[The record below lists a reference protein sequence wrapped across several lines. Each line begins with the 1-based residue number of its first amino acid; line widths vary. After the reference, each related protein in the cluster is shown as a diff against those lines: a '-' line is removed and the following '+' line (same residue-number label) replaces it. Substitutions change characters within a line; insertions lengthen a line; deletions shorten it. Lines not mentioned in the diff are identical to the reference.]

1 MAKKELNQK
10 LNDIPKSY
18 RKLAPEELR
27 WTCPTD
33 IFKFKTTAE
42 VDQLQ
47 EIVGQP
53 RAVEAIKLGAKINAK
68 GFNIFV
74 SGLAGTGRLTSV
86 KKLLEETE
94 GYSEKSYDYCYVNNF
109 HEPEKP
115 LLLKLK
121 SGEGKKFAKAMDN
134 SISYLRRRLPKLFE
148 EEEYLNVKRKLI
160 EQFHEKENEILLNF
174 DEKIKPFN
182 FIRGQYEN
190 PQGQVIPD
198 VFPLIEGKPVH
209 IDALEQFVSEGK
221 IKLSEAEKIRKNYLI
236 FHQEIFNLSRI
247 GVQLLQEFRKNETA
261 LDKATSEIVIHP
273 AFKDIEENY
282 TDKKTH
288 KYVNSVKEYIIE
300 NLGLFIQ
307 QNGNQTPEQEEDEQI
322 PESERFSIFKVNV
335 VLDNSTK
342 QKPSVVVETTPS
354 YSNLFGT
361 IEKIYDKKQGIWKT
375 DFMKIKPGSLLKA
388 DQGYLVID
396 AEEMFLEESVWQTLK
411 RVLVYGKLE
420 MQPSDAY
427 YHLSQSSIK
436 PEPMDLTIKVVLIGS
451 FQLYYT
457 LINLEKTF
465 GKIFKINAPFDYVTT
480 RNLDLIENYTKFVSS
495 QCDENNIPHLTPDGM
510 AALVEFA
517 AELSGCQ
524 NRLTL
529 QFSQLS
535 GIVIESSYYSGG
547 KRKPINRQSIEKALE
562 MRRFRNNMF
571 EEKSNEV
578 ILNNKTII
586 KTDGL
591 AVGEINGLVIMTLGD
606 FEYGEPSRITATV
619 SVGHSGIT
627 NIEREAA
634 MSGRLHNK
642 AVLIISGFLRER
654 FAQKFPLSISASIAF
669 EQAYDGIDGDSA
681 SLAEIYVL
689 MSAISGIPINQ
700 SYAITGSMSQKG
712 DVQPIG
718 GVNEKIR
725 GFWGICSKRG
735 FSGKQGVLIP
745 EQNVCDLMLPKE
757 IIADVNSGKFSIY
770 SIYKVED
777 AVPLLFGIE
786 AGVPDENGV
795 YPEDTLFGRVHRRL
809 EELYKLSRPKRDDHQ
824 KHINQSDKKN
834 DKKRVK

>member
-1 MAKKELNQK
+1 MAKKAIKKSE
-10 LNDIPKSY
+10 IIEEKSY
-18 RKLAPEELR
+18 RKLVAEELR

-42 VDQLQ
+42 VGELE

-74 SGLAGTGRLTSV
+74 SGLTGTGRLSTV
-86 KKLLEETE
+86 KKILAQTE
-94 GYSEKSYDYCYVNNF
+94 GYSEKFFDYCYVNNF
-109 HEPEKP
+109 KEPEKP

-121 SGEGKKFAKAMDN
+121 SGEGKKFSKAMDN
-134 SISYLRRRLPKLFE
+134 SISYLRRRIPKLFE
-148 EEEYLNVKRKLI
+148 EEDFLLVKRKLV

-198 VFPLIEGKPVH
+198 VFPVIDGKPVH
-209 IDALEQFVSEGK
+209 IDTLDQLVSEGK
-221 IKLSEAEKIRKNYLI
+221 IKSAEADKIRKNYLI

-247 GVQLLQEFRKNETA
+247 GVQLLQEFRKNEAA
-261 LDKATSEIVIHP
+261 LDRATSEIIINA
-273 AFKDIEENY
+273 AFRDIEENY
-282 TDKKTH
+282 SEKKVH
-288 KYVNSVKEYIIE
+288 KYISSVKEYISD
-300 NLGLFIQ
+300 NLGLFLK
-307 QNGNQTPEQEEDEQI
+307 QNEPITPEQEEEEQI
-322 PESERFSIFKVNV
+322 PESEKFLIFKVNV
-335 VLDNSTK
+335 VLDNSGA
-342 QKPSVVVETTPS
+342 QKHPIVIETTPS

-361 IEKIYDKKQGIWKT
+361 IEKIYDKRQGTWKT
-375 DFMKIKPGSLLKA
+375 DFTKIKAGSLLKA

-396 AEEMFLEESVWQTLK
+396 AEDMFAEDGVWQSLK
-411 RVLVYGKLE
+411 RVLIHGKLE
-420 MQPSDAY
+420 MQPSEAFY
-427 YHLSQSSIK
+427 QMSQSSIK
-436 PEPMDLTIKVVLIGS
+436 PESIDLTVKIILIGS
-451 FQLYYT
+451 YQLYY
-457 LINLEKTF
+457 LLNAQEKSF
-465 GKIFKINAPFDYVTT
+465 SKIFRINAPFDYVTS
-480 RNLDLIENYTKFVSS
+480 RNTELIENYAKFVSTICNES
-495 QCDENNIPHLTPDGM
+495 NIPHLTPDGM
-510 AALVEFA
+510 AALVEVA

-524 NRLTL
+524 NRMTL

-535 GIVIESSYYSGG
+535 NLVIESSYYAGG

-562 MRRFRNNMF
+562 MRRFRNNLF

-586 KTDGL
+586 KNDGY
-591 AVGEINGLVIMTLGD
+591 AVGEMNGLVIMTLGD
-606 FEYGEPSRITATV
+606 YEYGEPSRITATV
-619 SVGHSGIT
+619 SVGHAGIT

-689 MSAISGIPINQ
+689 MSAISGVPINQ
-700 SYAITGSMSQKG
+700 SLAITGSMSQKG

-718 GVNEKIR
+718 GVNDKIR
-725 GFWGICSKRG
+725 GYWGICSKRG
-735 FSGKQGVLIP
+735 FNGKQGVIIP
-745 EQNVCDLMLPKE
+745 VQNVCDLMLSKE
-757 IIADVNSGKFSIY
+757 LINDVKNEKFAIY
-770 SIYKVED
+770 SMKSIED
-777 AVPLLFGIE
+777 AIPLLFGMP
-786 AGVPDENGV
+786 AGEPGANGI
-795 YPEDTLFGRVHRRL
+795 YPEDTLFGKVHKRL
-809 EELYKLSRPKRDDHQ
+809 EELYKLSRPKREETH
-824 KHINQSDKKN
+824 KHDKQTSMNKS
-834 DKKRVK
+834 KKA